1 MDQRVHEV
9 SGRLRARLLLLA
21 GVAALGAAA
30 AAGLHAP
37 ARAAE
42 PVPPAQPVKVTLLQG
57 FNSMSFTPVY
67 VARAKKL
74 FEAEGVDADVQIMSG
89 SSIAF
94 KGAVGGQAQFAAM
107 GATELITAT
116 DKGLDRMIAVA
127 AVNRAVTVSIALS
140 KDVVAARHLDA
151 NAPVRE
157 RLAALRGLRIA
168 SGSPGGAIHTVL
180 MYLLKRAGLDPKTDV
195 TVLAMGGTGPMLAA
209 LKAKQIDGIAI
220 SPPAPETAMAEGVGV
235 MWINLSRG
243 DVPELGTIAYD
254 ALVTSREYAAK
265 NPDVV
270 KRVVRALGRAANFVQ
285 DHPDETREI
294 MLRAFDKTPPAVM
307 AAVMENLRHAFPR
320 DARYTEEMWRNALAF
335 NREAGKI
342 TKSLDAKEGVLWTNA
357 YHQ

>member
-1 MDQRVHEV
+1 MSAR
-9 SGRLRARLLLLA
+9 RLRARLLVFAAVVTLA
-21 GVAALGAAA
+21 GTAV
-30 AAGLHAP
+30 AGLRAP

-42 PVPPAQPVKVTLLQG
+42 PVKVTLLQG
-57 FNSMSFTPVY
+57 FNSMSFMPIY
-67 VARAKKL
+67 VAKAKKL
-74 FEAEGVDADVQIMSG
+74 FEAEGVDVDVQIMSG

-127 AVNRAVTVSIALS
+127 AVNRAVTVSIAVS
-140 KDVVAARHLDA
+140 KEVAAARQLNA
-151 NAPVRE
+151 SAPVKE

-180 MYLLKRAGLDPKTDV
+180 MYLLKQAGLDPRTDV
-195 TVLAMGGTGPMLAA
+195 TVVAMSGTAPMLAA
-209 LKAKQIDGIAI
+209 LKARQIDAIAI

-235 MWINLSRG
+235 LWINLSRG
-243 DVPELGTIAYD
+243 DVPELSTIAYD
-254 ALVTSREYAAK
+254 ALVTSKDYAAK
-265 NPDVV
+265 NPEVV

-307 AAVMENLRHAFPR
+307 TAVMENLRHAFPR
-320 DARYTEEMWRNALAF
+320 DARFTEEMWRNALAF

-342 TKSLDAKEGVLWTNA
+342 TKSLDPKEGVLWTNA
-357 YHQ
+357 YHE